1 MARPDTSPQITDISW
16 GQVDVETNGQRTSY
30 KDVKLWPGGSRAW
43 DWNETGTS
51 HNPGVQ
57 PADVQELVDH
67 GARAVV
73 LSRGMHERL
82 KVKPETLEWLED
94 RDIETHVLETKKAVE
109 RYNQLADS
117 TPVGALIH
125 STC

>member
-1 MARPDTSPQITDISW
+1 MAQPDISPQIADISW

-30 KDVKLWPGGSRAW
+30 KDAKLWPGGSRAW

-51 HNPGVQ
+51 HSPGIQ
-57 PADVQELVDH
+57 PADVKELVDH
-67 GARAVV
+67 GAQAVV
-73 LSRGMHERL
+73 LSRGMHQRL

-94 RDIETHVLETKKAVE
+94 HDVETHVLETKQAVE
-109 RYNQLADS
+109 RYNELADS

>member
-1 MARPDTSPQITDISW
+1 MTADKQSPRINEISW
-16 GQVDVETNGQRTSY
+16 GKVRVEANGEDVSY

-51 HNPGVQ
+51 HNPGIQ
-57 PADVQELVDH
+57 PADVEELVDH

-73 LSRGMHERL
+73 LSRGMNQRL
-82 KVKPETLEWLED
+82 KVKPETLEWLQE
-94 RDIETHVLETKKAVE
+94 RDIAAHVLETKQAVA
-109 RYNQLADS
+109 RYNELAEDI
-117 TPVGALIH
+117 PVGALIH